1 MASIKSRLGQTNVI
15 KVVASNSV
23 TGASGK
29 LSDISDVDV
38 SGQSDK
44 FVMVYNASTNK
55 YEFGD
60 PDQVLVAAAS
70 TIDPIGPAGLP
81 EEFIYS
87 LNTDP
92 SRASNID
99 LDGGTW

>member
-44 FVMVYNASTNK
+44 FVMVYNAGTNK
-55 YEFGD
+55 YEFVD

-70 TIDPIGPAGLP
+70 TIDPIGTAGLP
-81 EEFIYS
+81 EEFINA

>member
-1 MASIKSRLGQTNVI
+1 MASIKARLGQSNVI

-23 TGASGK
+23 TGSSGR
-29 LSDISDVDV
+29 LSDIADVDV

-44 FVMVYNASTNK
+44 FIMMYNASANK
-55 YEFGD
+55 YEFVD

-70 TIDPIGPAGLP
+70 TINPTGTSGLP
-81 EEFIYS
+81 EEFINA
-87 LNTDP
+87 LDTDT
-92 SRASNID
+92 SRSVNID

>member
-1 MASIKSRLGQTNVI
+1 MASIRGRLGQSNTI

-23 TGASGK
+23 TGSSGR

-38 SGQSDK
+38 SSQSDK
-44 FVMVYNASTNK
+44 FVMVYNANTNK
-55 YEFGD
+55 YEFVD

-70 TIDPIGPAGLP
+70 TVNPVGNSGLP
-81 EEFIYS
+81 TEFLNA

-92 SRASNID
+92 NRPANPG